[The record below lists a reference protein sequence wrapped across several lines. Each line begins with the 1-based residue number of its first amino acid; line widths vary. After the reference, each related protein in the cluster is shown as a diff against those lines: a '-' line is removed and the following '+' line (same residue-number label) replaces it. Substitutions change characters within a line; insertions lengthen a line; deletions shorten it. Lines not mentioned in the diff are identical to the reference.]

1 MMEKR
6 QVYIKKLEEKLME
19 YDAKLA
25 ELEKKAA
32 EVQEEMKNE
41 YISQIDNLETKRE
54 EFAAKHE
61 KLKESGEQAWD
72 EIKTGTEK
80 AWDELEEAIEKAVA
94 HFK

>member
-1 MMEKR
+1 MEKR

-25 ELEKKAA
+25 ELENKAA
-32 EVQEEMKNE
+32 GVQEEMKNE
-41 YISQIDNLETKRE
+41 YISQIDSLETKRE
-54 EFAAKHE
+54 EFAAKYD
-61 KLKESGEQAWD
+61 KLKESGEQAWED
-72 EIKTGTEK
+72 IKTGTEK

>member
-1 MMEKR
+1 MEKR
-6 QVYIKKLEEKLME
+6 QVYIKKLEERLLE
-19 YDAKLA
+19 YDAKLTEFEA
-25 ELEKKAA
+25 KAA
-32 EVQEEMKNE
+32 DIREEMKTE
-41 YISQIDNLETKRE
+41 YLSQIDSLETKRE
-54 EFAAKHE
+54 ELAAKYE